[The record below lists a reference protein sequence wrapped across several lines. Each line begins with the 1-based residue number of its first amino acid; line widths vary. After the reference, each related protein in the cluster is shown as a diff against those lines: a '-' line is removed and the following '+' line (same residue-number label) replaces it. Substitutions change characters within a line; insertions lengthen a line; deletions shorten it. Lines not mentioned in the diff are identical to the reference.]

1 MVPTVLYSVLYSNL
15 AKVEMSVALLSN
27 PFIIIIIIIII
38 IINYNLTVQ
47 ANDEILEINGQDT
60 QDMMHHDAIN
70 QIRYGGN
77 SVKLV
82 IRRGTDFEQG
92 RYTAILLANRL
103 LVT

>member
-1 MVPTVLYSVLYSNL
+1 
-15 AKVEMSVALLSN
+15 
-27 PFIIIIIIIII
+27 
-38 IINYNLTVQ
+38 
-47 ANDEILEINGQDT
+47 
-60 QDMMHHDAIN
+60 MMHHDAIN
-70 QIRYGGN
+70 QIKYGGN